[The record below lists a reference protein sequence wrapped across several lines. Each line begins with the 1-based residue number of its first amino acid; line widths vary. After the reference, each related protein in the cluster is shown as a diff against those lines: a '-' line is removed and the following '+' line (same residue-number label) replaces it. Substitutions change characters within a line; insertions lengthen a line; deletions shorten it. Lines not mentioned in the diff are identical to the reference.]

1 MKQFYIIVAMLLLS
15 ISALAQDGRSLYNKY
30 SDLADVEA
38 VYISP
43 AMFSLIDKIPDV
55 EMNDESVNF
64 GPIIK
69 SLTGLYILSMK

>member
-15 ISALAQDGRSLYNKY
+15 ISAFAQDGRSLYNKY

-43 AMFSLIDKIPDV
+43 PCSA
-55 EMNDESVNF
+55 
-64 GPIIK
+64 
-69 SLTGLYILSMK
+69 